1 MDVRKVTFAGAGEI
15 KLTADLAGPPR
26 GAPVILLHGGGQTRH
41 SWSGTMLRL
50 VEAGYRVINLD
61 LRGHGD
67 SEWARDGD
75 YAVTALAQDLLSI
88 IATLERPAAL
98 IGASLGGVASF
109 YCAGIGGSSAVA
121 AVVMVDLALRS
132 AQEGSDR
139 IGGFMAAHT
148 QGFASIDDAVRA
160 VSAFQQDSAR
170 VPDAQRLR
178 RNLRQRD
185 DGRLY
190 WHWDPRLLA
199 GSGVEAINRRFDL
212 LVTVSSNVT
221 IPTLLVRG
229 QLSDIVNSDTIAEM
243 RRYVPQTEV
252 LEVPGAG
259 HMVVGD
265 RNDAFS
271 DGVIGFLQ
279 RHYPSSKDVVMNN
292 I

>member
-1 MDVRKVTFAGAGEI
+1 MDLRTAIFEGSDGIRLAGDI
-15 KLTADLAGPPR
+15 AGPPG

-50 VEAGYRVINLD
+50 VEAGYHVVNLD

-67 SEWARDGD
+67 SEWAADGD
-75 YAVTALAQDLLSI
+75 YAVTALARDLLAI
-88 IATLERPAAL
+88 TGKIGRPTAL

-109 YCAGIGGSSAVA
+109 YCAGIGGVSAVS

-139 IGGFMAAHT
+139 IGDFMAAHT
-148 QGFASIDDAVRA
+148 HGFESIEDAVQA
-160 VSAFQQDSAR
+160 VSAFQRDRAR
-170 VPDAQRLR
+170 APDAKRLGR
-178 RNLRQRD
+178 SLRKRA

-199 GSGVEAINRRFDL
+199 GSGMDAINRRFDL
-212 LVTVSSNVT
+212 LVSVSANVT
-221 IPTLLVRG
+221 MPTLLVRG
-229 QLSDIVNSDTIAEM
+229 ELSDIVNDDTIAEM
-243 RRYVPQTEV
+243 RRFVPQTEV

-271 DGVIGFLQ
+271 DGVIGFLN
-279 RHYPSSKDVVMNN
+279 RHHPTTAF
-292 I
+292 